1 MTYRIREIRENLG
14 ITQAELAEKA
24 GLARGTVWK
33 LEVVDDVATTT
44 KTLER
49 IADVLGVDLKDLFL
63 PQDAR

>member
-24 GLARGTVWK
+24 GIARTTVWK
-33 LEVVDDVATTT
+33 LEVGDDVATTT

-49 IADVLGVDLKDLFL
+49 IADVLGVCLKDLFL

>member
-24 GLARGTVWK
+24 GLARATVWK
-33 LEVVDDVATTT
+33 LEVGDDVATTT

-49 IADVLGVDLKDLFL
+49 IADVLGVGLKDLFL

>member
-24 GLARGTVWK
+24 GLARATVWK
-33 LEVVDDVATTT
+33 LEVEDDVVTTT